1 MSKPV
6 RKLAG
11 ANMDIDLTS
20 TTEQISWRQDPC
32 PWNAA
37 ESVLRHRCA
46 VKNTSICPY
55 FCGVKPPDTLLCC
68 YPELDLASP
77 AASS

>member
-6 RKLAG
+6 HKLAG

-20 TTEQISWRQDPC
+20 MPEQISWRQEPC
-32 PWNAA
+32 PWNDA
-37 ESVLRHRCA
+37 EGTLSHRCA
-46 VKNTSICPY
+46 VKSTSICPY
-55 FCGVKPPDTLLCC
+55 FCGIEPPDTLLCC
-68 YPELDLASP
+68 YPELDITSP